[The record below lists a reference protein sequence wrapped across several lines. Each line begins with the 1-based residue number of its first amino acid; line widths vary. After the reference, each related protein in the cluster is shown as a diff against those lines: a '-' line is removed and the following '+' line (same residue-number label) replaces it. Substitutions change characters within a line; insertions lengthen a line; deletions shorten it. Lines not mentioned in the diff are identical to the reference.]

1 MQIKQQM
8 LAQQIQKKI
17 SPLYVLIGQ
26 EHYLLEESLHTIK
39 SAIKKSYDYDEKI
52 ISIQST
58 EDWATVLEEANSY
71 SLFSDTVL
79 LNIFYDKKSIDATG
93 KKILTEYLK
102 IINSRCFIII
112 RAPHIPAKQL
122 QWLYNNEHVVLVVA
136 YPLNTESMKHWIAN
150 QLKKNSLNFEHQ
162 IPDLIHQYTQGN
174 MLACSQVIEKIALS
188 STPNS
193 QINSQQALEHLSD
206 QCTHSLFELTEACL
220 MGQTDKAI
228 HILRQAAN
236 NKTEATLLLWML
248 TQEIRVL
255 LQLSFT
261 IRQNTDFKT
270 ACNQLKIWPQRVN
283 LYQLCIKRLTN
294 SVLEQLLHYCKAID
308 EQIKSNL
315 NTQVWNALE
324 KLTLSLCLGTLC
336 IA

>member
-112 RAPHIPAKQL
+112 R
-122 QWLYNNEHVVLVVA
+122 
-136 YPLNTESMKHWIAN
+136 S
-150 QLKKNSLNFEHQ
+150 
-162 IPDLIHQYTQGN
+162 
-174 MLACSQVIEKIALS
+174 
-188 STPNS
+188 
-193 QINSQQALEHLSD
+193 
-206 QCTHSLFELTEACL
+206 
-220 MGQTDKAI
+220 
-228 HILRQAAN
+228 
-236 NKTEATLLLWML
+236 
-248 TQEIRVL
+248 
-255 LQLSFT
+255 
-261 IRQNTDFKT
+261 
-270 ACNQLKIWPQRVN
+270 
-283 LYQLCIKRLTN
+283 
-294 SVLEQLLHYCKAID
+294 
-308 EQIKSNL
+308 
-315 NTQVWNALE
+315 
-324 KLTLSLCLGTLC
+324 
-336 IA
+336 